1 MAKFELDEK
10 QSREKTAVAALGGA
24 LSGAATGATLG
35 AAAGGIGAIP
45 GAIIGGAIGA
55 AGAGAAGNI
64 ADRNA
69 QRSEYDAAAKLEAA
83 KAKAL
88 RDANTDVQAAARS
101 GTPARPKAASYGGS
115 YSSAPILAT
124 TNMGT
129 SYDAWQQTGAAY

>member
-10 QSREKTAVAALGGA
+10 QSREKTAVAALTGAVSGG
-24 LSGAATGATLG
+24 LGMAATGPVGIVAGAVIG
-35 AAAGGIGAIP
+35 AAAAGT
-45 GAIIGGAIGA
+45 A
-55 AGAGAAGNI
+55 ANI

-69 QRSEYDAAAKLEAA
+69 QRSEYDAEAKLEAA

>member
-10 QSREKTAVAALGGA
+10 QSREKTAVAALTGAVSGG
-24 LSGAATGATLG
+24 LGMAATGPV
-35 AAAGGIGAIP
+35 GIVA
-45 GAIIGGAIGA
+45 GAIIGAAA
-55 AGAGAAGNI
+55 AGTAANI
-64 ADRNA
+64 ADRNE

-83 KAKAL
+83 KVKAL

>member
-1 MAKFELDEK
+1 MAKFELDDK
-10 QSREKTAVAALGGA
+10 QSREKTAVAALTGAVSGG
-24 LSGAATGATLG
+24 LGMAATGPV
-35 AAAGGIGAIP
+35 GIVA
-45 GAIIGGAIGA
+45 GAIIGAAA
-55 AGAGAAGNI
+55 AGTAANI
-64 ADRNA
+64 ADRNE

>member
-10 QSREKTAVAALGGA
+10 QSREKTAVAALTGAVSGG
-24 LSGAATGATLG
+24 LGMAATGPVG
-35 AAAGGIGAIP
+35 IAA
-45 GAIIGGAIGA
+45 GAIIGAAA
-55 AGAGAAGNI
+55 AGTAANI
-64 ADRNA
+64 ADRNE

>member
-10 QSREKTAVAALGGA
+10 QSREKTAVAALTGAVSGG
-24 LSGAATGATLG
+24 LGMAATGPV
-35 AAAGGIGAIP
+35 GIVA
-45 GAIIGGAIGA
+45 GAIIGAAA
-55 AGAGAAGNI
+55 AGTAANI
-64 ADRNA
+64 ADRNE